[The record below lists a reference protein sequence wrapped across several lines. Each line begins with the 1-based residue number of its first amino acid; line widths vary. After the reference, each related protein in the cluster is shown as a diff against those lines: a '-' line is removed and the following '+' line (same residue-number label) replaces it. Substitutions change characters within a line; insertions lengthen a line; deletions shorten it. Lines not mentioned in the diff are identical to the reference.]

1 MTMNKFAKV
10 GYFMIKLLTEHEIDQ
25 SVAVNHKFGSYQ
37 ILDRCTETRIVLN

>member
-25 SVAVNHKFGSYQ
+25 SVGGEPQ
-37 ILDRCTETRIVLN
+37 IWFIPNTGALPI